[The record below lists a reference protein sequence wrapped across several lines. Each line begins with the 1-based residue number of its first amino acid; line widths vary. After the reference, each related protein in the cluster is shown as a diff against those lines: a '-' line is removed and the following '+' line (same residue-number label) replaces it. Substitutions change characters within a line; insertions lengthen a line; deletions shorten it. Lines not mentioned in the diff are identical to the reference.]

1 VTETETIL
9 VTCPQCHQV
18 ARAPRR
24 ALGRAC
30 LCPSC
35 GARVPVTRGRTH
47 VRSWLVMVGCVVLG
61 FALAGGIGLAALAL
75 SPRPRPQRADPAGL
89 QAAPQAA
96 PQAPQAPEA
105 PQAMTLAAFLAQQPR
120 TPTLVRA
127 TLSFVREGDGSE
139 FLARLGHRR
148 GDWHGPPSL
157 QCLTFDR
164 NESTGHLLY
173 KVLKDRGQHDCVLEL
188 KFVQVQPGTGEFSP
202 IEDVQIQ
209 GVDPAARDLA
219 AAAARADAIERRR
232 NSLTVVALRIL
243 EIE

>member
-89 QAAPQAA
+89 
-96 PQAPQAPEA
+96 
-105 PQAMTLAAFLAQQPR
+105 QAMTLAAFLAQQPR

-219 AAAARADAIERRR
+219 AAAARVDAIERRR